1 MNATIT
7 IYNGDVAEIRPM
19 TQTDLPKAF
28 EEDGFDTR
36 WHVVRWLGEHETKAP
51 DFDCPAWVDNGH
63 VFLPADGQNR
73 SIDFFPEGP
82 DIGLG
87 RNWYDASTGKPAVT
101 RTTARLWPTKT
112 GVLKPGPW
120 RAQED

>member
-7 IYNGDVAEIRPM
+7 IHNGDVAEIRPM
-19 TQTDLPKAF
+19 TQADLPREFAG
-28 EEDGFDTR
+28 EPFDPR
-36 WHVVRWLGEHETKAP
+36 WHCARWLGDGETEAP
-51 DFDCPAWVDNGH
+51 GFDCPAWVDNGN

-73 SIDFFPEGP
+73 SADFFPEGP

-101 RTTARLWPTKT
+101 RTTARLWPTRT

-120 RAQED
+120 AANEE